1 VKKVMANTMYYSQ
14 LNGGKLVPL
23 KDRLGLIPA
32 KAQGER
38 VNEELP

>member
-1 VKKVMANTMYYSQ
+1 MANTMYYAQ
-14 LNGGKLVPL
+14 LIGGKLIPL

-32 KAQGER
+32 KAAGER

>member
-1 VKKVMANTMYYSQ
+1 MANTMYYSQ
-14 LNGGKLVPL
+14 LIGGKLIPL

-32 KAQGER
+32 KSPTER